1 MTNSIANFHIE
12 NARIKMLE
20 MENEEI
26 RLFSKELMKKL
37 MDMEKLSIEKTDP
50 SAMTYSIKKKE
61 KELREKEE

>member
-1 MTNSIANFHIE
+1 
-12 NARIKMLE
+12 MLE